1 MKHFASLLILL
12 FAGDAGLRLQAEER
26 PDLVRLRVAYEKK
39 LDDTKKTLTESYLK
53 DLEKLRD
60 GYINARNSSLAKEVE
75 IEIESV
81 KRRDLATREDVV
93 PATPPNA
100 STAKVFVGAATPPD
114 PKWFVGKSWLTEA
127 GLKWNFGDDGLSGDK
142 MKGGRKVASFT
153 WKLPESGVIELT
165 ERDAAGKPIGITYV
179 RFVNSSEAWA
189 GGSAGKLDTRL
200 RAEGK

>member
-12 FAGDAGLRLQAEER
+12 FAGDACLRLQAEEK

-75 IEIESV
+75 IEIEAV
-81 KRRDLATREDVV
+81 RRRDLASRGEVV
-93 PATPPNA
+93 PASAPKA
-100 STAKVFVGAATPPD
+100 RSDKLFVVAATPPV
-114 PKWFVGKSWLTEA
+114 PKWFVGKAWLTES

-153 WKLPESGVIELT
+153 WKLPESGVVELT
-165 ERDAAGKPIGITYV
+165 ERDGSGNPIGITFV
-179 RFVNSSEAWA
+179 RFVNRSEAWA
-189 GGSAGKLDTRL
+189 GGASEKLDTRL
-200 RAEGK
+200 RPE